1 MLGITV
7 DKNFDKNIIDKNR
20 ENDSN
25 NSNRKR
31 SLIIDK
37 MKEKENSDVTAT
49 MGTLIFPD
57 KEPENLQSKS
67 VPPVSSGRSLVIITG
82 KNDECN
88 AQLRMIN

>member
-57 KEPENLQSKS
+57 KEPENILQSKS
-67 VPPVSSGRSLVIITG
+67 VSPVSSGRSLVIITG
-82 KNDECN
+82 KNKN
-88 AQLRMIN
+88 MK

>member
-57 KEPENLQSKS
+57 KEQRIFRVNLLLLSLA
-67 VPPVSSGRSLVIITG
+67 VEVLSS
-82 KNDECN
+82 
-88 AQLRMIN
+88 